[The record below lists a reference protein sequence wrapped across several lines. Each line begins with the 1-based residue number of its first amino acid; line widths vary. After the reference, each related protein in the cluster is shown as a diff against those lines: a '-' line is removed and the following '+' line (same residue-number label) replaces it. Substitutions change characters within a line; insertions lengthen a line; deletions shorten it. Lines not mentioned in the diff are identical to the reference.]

1 MEPGSDRVAMT
12 DESDFTGRRSANK
25 HSREKETFTETER
38 QTWNEEDEIGRKA
51 RLVSRCQMFA
61 GEGTS
66 ALEET
71 TALAQISLFS
81 R

>member
-1 MEPGSDRVAMT
+1 MSPISLDV
-12 DESDFTGRRSANK
+12 GRRTNTEK
-25 HSREKETFTETER
+25 HGREKETFTETER